1 MYSSSVLVQY
11 RSSFLQCTL
20 DESLSPVGRTDTDTQ
35 SVVVVFLPACVHL
48 NGDLWAYWCN
58 KCWLLHYIYML
69 VTRQRS
75 VWESLLLY
83 TFNHKH
89 TGCSVFLCLCW
100 YFIGIAAVCICCSF
114 PQTLLNKQFFIFSRN
129 LFFFVIQRFLFEI
142 VVRPVSLPASLT

>member
-1 MYSSSVLVQY
+1 
-11 RSSFLQCTL
+11 
-20 DESLSPVGRTDTDTQ
+20 
-35 SVVVVFLPACVHL
+35 
-48 NGDLWAYWCN
+48 
-58 KCWLLHYIYML
+58 ML

-89 TGCSVFLCLCW
+89 TGCSVFLRLCW

-142 VVRPVSLPASLT
+142 VVRPVSLPASTELYQIPVIWKTPRATDLNPMNVFI